1 MSFRKTAKEKRKK
14 SVYKEKPEQEDGKCS
29 DVRKIKR
36 SFQKIGI
43 LKKPLVRLG
52 CKEIVYS
59 IFKEQVFVRPYVKK
73 IIASGVLA
81 FA

>member
-1 MSFRKTAKEKRKK
+1 MFDARTSYAETQEASLEFPQNRERKAHN
-14 SVYKEKPEQEDGKCS
+14 KEKPEQEDGKCS

-52 CKEIVYS
+52 
-59 IFKEQVFVRPYVKK
+59 
-73 IIASGVLA
+73 
-81 FA
+81 

>member
-1 MSFRKTAKEKRKK
+1 MHTLEFPQNRERKAHN
-14 SVYKEKPEQEDGKCS
+14 KEKPEQEDGKCS